1 MMLKI
6 KFINRLQNNSSQKF
20 LFFFLSLVLQ
30 TKIFQTNK
38 VRERKNRRVKL
49 NLQHL
54 TQQKQQRR
62 EDTYINKKENSQ
74 QKHY

>member
-1 MMLKI
+1 MLRFFLQNAFMMLKI

-38 VRERKNRRVKL
+38 VRERKNRRVI
-49 NLQHL
+49 NLVTPHV
-54 TQQKQQRR
+54 TKTTEKRR
-62 EDTYINKKENSQ
+62 YIYK
-74 QKHY
+74 

>member
-6 KFINRLQNNSSQKF
+6 KFINRLQNNSSF
-20 LFFFLSLVLQ
+20 SFFFLLVLQ
-30 TKIFQTNK
+30 AKIFQTNK
-38 VRERKNRRVKL
+38 VREKESTSK

-54 TQQKQQRR
+54 TQQKQPRR
-62 EDTYINKKENSQ
+62 EDTFINKKENSQ

>member
-6 KFINRLQNNSSQKF
+6 KFINRLQNNSSF
-20 LFFFLSLVLQ
+20 SFFFRLSSKPKSFKQ
-30 TKIFQTNK
+30 TKY
-38 VRERKNRRVKL
+38 ERKKESTSKI

>member
-6 KFINRLQNNSSQKF
+6 KFINRLQNNSSF
-20 LFFFLSLVLQ
+20 SFFFRLSYKPKSFKQQ
-30 TKIFQTNK
+30 TKY
-38 VRERKNRRVKL
+38 ERKNRRVKL

>member
-62 EDTYINKKENSQ
+62 EDTYINKKDNSQ